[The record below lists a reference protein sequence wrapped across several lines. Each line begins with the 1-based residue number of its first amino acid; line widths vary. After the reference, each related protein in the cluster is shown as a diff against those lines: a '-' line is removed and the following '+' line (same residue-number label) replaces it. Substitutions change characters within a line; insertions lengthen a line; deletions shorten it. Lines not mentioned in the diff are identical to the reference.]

1 MSSSSSNVSPS
12 SDSRGSSP
20 NIDIQR
26 RSPSKVRLPSN
37 LTDNSWTL
45 VGRQQHPRA
54 RPAFNIDCPVEFPR
68 LPPVSAKSGSTSP
81 SPEVPSD
88 DDDVFKGSVQ
98 VALR

>member
-12 SDSRGSSP
+12 SESRGSSP

-37 LTDNSWTL
+37 VPDNSWTL
-45 VGRQQHPRA
+45 VGRPQRPRA
-54 RPAFNIDCPVEFPR
+54 SPAFNIDNADEFPR
-68 LPPVSAKSGSTSP
+68 LPVSANSGSRSP
-81 SPEVPSD
+81 SSEVPSD
-88 DDDVFKGSVQ
+88 DPFKGSVQ

>member
-1 MSSSSSNVSPS
+1 MSSSESNVSPS
-12 SDSRGSSP
+12 SESSGSSP

-37 LTDNSWTL
+37 VPDNSWTL
-45 VGRQQHPRA
+45 VGRPQRPRA
-54 RPAFNIDCPVEFPR
+54 SPAFNIDNPVEFPR
-68 LPPVSAKSGSTSP
+68 LPPVSAKSGSRSP
-81 SPEVPSD
+81 SSEVPS

>member
-20 NIDIQR
+20 NGPNIDIER

-37 LTDNSWTL
+37 VPDNSWTL
-45 VGRQQHPRA
+45 VGRPQRPRA
-54 RPAFNIDCPVEFPR
+54 SPAFNIDNADEFPR
-68 LPPVSAKSGSTSP
+68 LPVSANSGSGSA
-81 SPEVPSD
+81 SSD
-88 DDDVFKGSVQ
+88 DPFEGSVQ